1 MLYLFITSGFQDH
14 PVHLYPL
21 IAQPAAARNLLESML
36 GMMNELTERPQF
48 YHTLTNTCTSNVLV
62 HATELEN
69 RPRRYDFRLVFP
81 GYSDGLAVETGLVE
95 APDGLEALRA
105 ASLVNERAQKTSMD
119 DGKAWSAAL
128 RA

>member
-1 MLYLFITSGFQDH
+1 MLGGLFAKYEVIYVVGDERDVVGRRAVFQNH

-21 IAQPAAARNLLESML
+21 IAEPAAARNLLESML
-36 GMMNELTERPQF
+36 GMVNELVERPQF

-62 HATELEN
+62 HATELQN

-105 ASLVNERAQKTSMD
+105 ASLVR
-119 DGKAWSAAL
+119 
-128 RA
+128 